1 MVATVEPF
9 NSIGRARISQLINKS
24 NQFNLTSR
32 RYTESEVA
40 NLEADSGVL
49 TLQARLRDRFGD
61 NGMIGV
67 AVCRR
72 QGGAWDIDTWL
83 MSCRVLGRRVEE
95 LFLAEIVR
103 AAREQG
109 VETLRGRFIPT
120 GKNDLVRDHYKK
132 LGFAP
137 VGTDGQTTL
146 WQLDVGS
153 YHCPVLPIEV
163 HRPHQSQPP
172 T

>member
-1 MVATVEPF
+1 MM
-9 NSIGRARISQLINKS
+9 
-24 NQFNLTSR
+24 
-32 RYTESEVA
+32 
-40 NLEADSGVL
+40 EADPGAL
-49 TLQARLRDRFGD
+49 TLQVRLRDRFGD

-72 QGGAWDIDTWL
+72 EGREWDIDTWL

-103 AAREQG
+103 AARDEG
-109 VETLRGRFIPT
+109 VEVLKGRFAPT

-132 LGFAP
+132 LGFTPA
-137 VGTDGQTTL
+137 GMNGHDTL

-153 YHCPVLPIEV
+153 YRCPALPFEV
-163 HRPHQSQPP
+163 HRPPQRLASSPDRGGGAISIGKQS
-172 T
+172 